1 MAIYSFR
8 CPGCGPFE
16 LMRPMSASGAAAD
29 CPSCGG
35 PARRLFGAP
44 VLGVLSSG
52 VRAALERDERS
63 ADSPEVVHAV
73 PAAGRAR
80 GHRVRYARDP
90 RHALLP
96 RP

>member
-1 MAIYSFR
+1 MAIYSYR

-16 LMRPMSASGAAAD
+16 LMRPMSASAAAAD
-29 CPSCGG
+29 CPSCG
-35 PARRLFGAP
+35 RTHRLFGAP
-44 VLGVLSSG
+44 ALQVLSPE

-73 PAAGRAR
+73 PASGRTR
-80 GHRVRYARDP
+80 GPRVRYACDP

>member
-8 CPGCGPFE
+8 CRGCGPFE

-35 PARRLFGAP
+35 PAHRLFGAP
-44 VLGVLSSG
+44 ALRVLGPG

-73 PAAGRAR
+73 PAAGRTR
-80 GHRVRYARDP
+80 GPRVRYARDP

>member
-1 MAIYSFR
+1 MPIYSYR

-16 LMRPMSASGAAAD
+16 LMRPMSASDGAAD
-29 CPSCGG
+29 CPSCGVS
-35 PARRLFGAP
+35 AHRLFGAP
-44 VLGVLSSG
+44 ALRVLSEG

-63 ADSPEVVHAV
+63 HDSPEVVDAV
-73 PAAGRAR
+73 PTAGRTR
-80 GHRVRYARDP
+80 GPRVRYTRDP

>member
-1 MAIYSFR
+1 MAIYSYR

-16 LMRPMSASGAAAD
+16 LMRPMFASDAAAD

-35 PARRLFGAP
+35 RARRLFGAP
-44 VLGVLSSG
+44 ALRVLSPG
-52 VRAALERDERS
+52 VRTALEKDERS

-73 PAAGRAR
+73 PAAGRTR
-80 GHRVRYARDP
+80 GPRVRYARDP